1 MFIDSTGSKINKV
14 KWNSDERY
22 VFFTTTSISENKLKK
37 IPSTIYVYDIVNQK
51 IVKKW
56 DDEDKMNFIIANE
69 LLIFD
74 RSFNNQSAIVV
85 YNYIMNEDVSR
96 IQLRGGC
103 GLIYLPNN

>member
-1 MFIDSTGSKINKV
+1 M
-14 KWNSDERY
+14 
-22 VFFTTTSISENKLKK
+22 KK

-56 DDEDKMNFIIANE
+56 DDEDKMNCIIENE

-74 RSFNNQSAIVV
+74 TSIKNQSAIVV